1 MGRRPGRPDRGV
13 GVKEKGG
20 GAVREPS
27 ERRDQARSSVRLFSR
42 IWSCRLMGGVVFFI
56 FPHNRMSRSTPV
68 CRNVPTTQGRR
79 LRNGKR
85 GDGDGEDG
93 WHGGEMG
100 EGPAELGAWCHD
112 GP

>member
-1 MGRRPGRPDRGV
+1 
-13 GVKEKGG
+13 
-20 GAVREPS
+20 
-27 ERRDQARSSVRLFSR
+27 
-42 IWSCRLMGGVVFFI
+42 MGGVVFFI
-56 FPHNRMSRSTPV
+56 FPHNRMFRSTPV

-85 GDGDGEDG
+85 GDGDGDGDGRGQATPSCKADEDG